1 MHANNKEL
9 FIVEGQSA
17 ASTLQQVA
25 NPQKHHILPLQGKL
39 INVEKASASKV
50 MANAICQKLLGTLGC
65 GAGADCNSAQ
75 LAFSRIIILSDPD
88 MDGTH
93 SRLLLLKFFKHY
105 LAPLLEAGLVSVIIP
120 PLYRINL
127 PVSLRVEYAWS
138 DTDRLEVLKNNHA
151 ENPEVMRLKGIAQ
164 FNAQECAAMFLKPES
179 RQLFQV
185 HLVDDKLQL
194 TVEKTHARTL

>member
-1 MHANNKEL
+1 MPGERRKLLRAHL
-9 FIVEGQSA
+9 RCGQRAIDQRQIKDSLHPSRRA
-17 ASTLQQVA
+17 PTCSPPGRPCAIRAST
-25 NPQKHHILPLQGKL
+25 
-39 INVEKASASKV
+39 
-50 MANAICQKLLGTLGC
+50 
-65 GAGADCNSAQ
+65 
-75 LAFSRIIILSDPD
+75 LSDPD

-93 SRLLLLKFFKHY
+93 SRLLLLKFFKRY
-105 LAPLLEAGLVSVIIP
+105 LASLLEAGLVSVIIP